1 MGWQTCNPLLK
12 SSAYNG
18 VLVVSL
24 VAIVSILRF
33 PPTLTLDT

>member
-24 VAIVSILRF
+24 VAIVSIS
-33 PPTLTLDT
+33 